1 MLRTLQ
7 IENYAIIR
15 SLEIDF
21 DNSFTV
27 ITGETGAG
35 KSILMGALS
44 LILGNRVDTDVLLD
58 KSRKC
63 IVEGTFDIHNY
74 ALRPFFEEHDLDY
87 QDLTT
92 LRREINEHGKSRA
105 FINDTPVN
113 LAILKELSNKLID
126 IHSQHQSLLLQ
137 DSGFRLGIIDQYAQN
152 QALREEYRTSLEA
165 WRETEQAFVTLK
177 KQCAEAVL
185 QQEYNNYTIQE
196 LANAQLHPNEQEETE
211 HTVNLL
217 SHAESIKGHL
227 YQAAQILS
235 EKEGDTIVQMLKN
248 VQDECAK
255 LKDLGPEY
263 QEIHDRVSSVLL
275 ELKDIAY
282 DITCKE
288 EAVDLNP
295 QELDRLTERLD
306 LIYSLQHKYH
316 VDSVDELIKI
326 KEQLE
331 QEAAD
336 HSDDEERLAV
346 LDKKRNELLAK
357 SKQLAQRLRQSRQK
371 AIPAL
376 KKEMS
381 SRLSQLALPDGNF
394 DIRLTEEEEL
404 HDYGTESAS
413 FLFSANKGVDL
424 SDISKVASGGEM
436 SRVMLALKSV
446 ITDSVLLPTV
456 IFDEID
462 TGISGETANKVAM
475 VMRDFSQRHQ
485 IIAIT
490 HLPQLAAIG
499 NSHYLVFKENRDGKA
514 VTDLKS
520 LGTEE
525 RVQAIATLICGD
537 KLTDAALNTAREL
550 LNVHSSQKS

>member
-137 DSGFRLGIIDQYAQN
+137 DSDFRLGIIDQYAQN

-177 KQCAEAVL
+177 KRCAEAVL

-263 QEIHDRVSSVLL
+263 QEIHDRVSSALL

-346 LDKKRNELLAK
+346 FDKKRNELLAK
-357 SKQLAQRLRQSRQK
+357 SKHLAQRLRQSRQK

-490 HLPQLAAIG
+490 HLPQIAAIG

>member
-177 KQCAEAVL
+177 KRCAEAVL

-196 LANAQLHPNEQEETE
+196 LANAQLQPNEQEETE

-227 YQAAQILS
+227 YQASQILS

-263 QEIHDRVSSVLL
+263 QEIHDRVSSALL

-394 DIRLTEEEEL
+394 DIRLTEEKEL

-490 HLPQLAAIG
+490 HLPQIAAIG

>member
-137 DSGFRLGIIDQYAQN
+137 DSDFRLGIIDQYAQN

-165 WRETEQAFVTLK
+165 WRDTEQVFVTLK
-177 KQCAEAVL
+177 KRCAEAVL

-263 QEIHDRVSSVLL
+263 QEIHDRVSSALL

-462 TGISGETANKVAM
+462 TGISGETANKVAL

-490 HLPQLAAIG
+490 HLPQIAAIG